1 MRVSVTVGGNHE
13 ASNYLRELFYG
24 GWAAP
29 NIYFLGFAGML
40 AVETNNCAE
49 HPFMPEYVVPAGA

>member
-1 MRVSVTVGGNHE
+1 LHRLLYLCTVGGNHE

-29 NIYFLGFAGML
+29 NIYFLGFAGKGD
-40 AVETNNCAE
+40 
-49 HPFMPEYVVPAGA
+49 GAA